1 MQNAFIWRILHV
13 YSLVLIIFQY
23 WPISLQQA
31 FSRIFLAPKILSIME
46 NCEEGHQTFT
56 YACIALLLKVKR
68 DFFRFLSFKDQKD
81 FAQCVATKLTPQ
93 RFHASQS
100 FCWRC
105 LQRAMFSFFL
115 FYLFIYMYFAWLGA
129 RSCGFRVQFCT
140 VCEPCSLVIHLVLHS
155 SGMQTV
161 SLQSHVLIQ
170 IILSFGCRKVHFS
183 LNDLPF
189 STDSVLLSKKCQR
202 YGKGICPSR

>member
-1 MQNAFIWRILHV
+1 MIQVMQNAFIWRILHV

-31 FSRIFLAPKILSIME
+31 YSRIFLAPEILSIME
-46 NCEEGHQTFT
+46 NREEGHQTFT

-105 LQRAMFSFFL
+105 LQRAMFSFFYFTSL
-115 FYLFIYMYFAWLGA
+115 FTCILPDLVREVVDLGA
-129 RSCGFRVQFCT
+129 NFVQFA
-140 VCEPCSLVIHLVLHS
+140 SRVL
-155 SGMQTV
+155 
-161 SLQSHVLIQ
+161 
-170 IILSFGCRKVHFS
+170 
-183 LNDLPF
+183 
-189 STDSVLLSKKCQR
+189 
-202 YGKGICPSR
+202 